1 MCNNKS
7 FKNGA
12 VSFYIV
18 VFLTLLF
25 GVITLS
31 FIRIVLNEAVETTN
45 TDLYNSAYDSALAG
59 IEDAKIALI
68 KYHDCLSQGAVGNS
82 TAGPESGCPYIVYQ
96 FEDAVAKGSCD
107 VVQRTLARDKEGVTD
122 ESSNPNG
129 QHDVII
135 QETQSIG
142 DDGNAVEMEQA
153 YTCVKITEENDD
165 YLTALGGTDDTR
177 IIPLRSADFKNTKA
191 IELSW
196 FSAANA
202 ANAELEGIDSNY
214 SGEEFEFE
222 NDPEV
227 QWLEAS
233 SEVSLT
239 QAEIEKLEG
248 IVQTQ
253 YLEYKPKDGTLS
265 DELIKEIAEKS
276 KTEFLEIAKKDQD
289 ISEEEVQKISEEE
302 IKKLVQDAQTQYL
315 EATKKGGV
323 DKMLG
328 FKPATNKPYTPPVLA
343 VDFFQ
348 TDTIGNGDLTPYFSF
363 GELSVNNSNSS
374 GTDHGM
380 LVLYPVS
387 SGSGK
392 NFVSANDVLYQSDK
406 YDNNP
411 ITLNCDPTISGTYAC
426 TAVIEIPPTF
436 RDTTPATSTS
446 FLKVNLPYGRPT
458 TDISARLCTDI
469 NAESCDGN
477 YTKLTGVQA
486 AIDSTGRAN
495 DLYRRVEVRV
505 ELVDLYYPFPE
516 AAIFLSG
523 NEDTDK
529 NFYVTQKCKKSNWAG
544 DDGDGLDDCKNSGEA

>member
-82 TAGPESGCPYIVYQ
+82 TASPESGCPYIVYQ
-96 FEDAVAKGSCD
+96 FEDAIAKGSCD

-129 QHDVII
+129 QHDVVI
-135 QETQSIG
+135 QETQSISDNG
-142 DDGNAVEMEQA
+142 SAVEMEQA

-165 YLTALGGTDDTR
+165 YLTTLGGTDDTR

-191 IELSW
+191 VELSW

-202 ANAELEGIDSNY
+202 ASAEQDGTESNY

-222 NDPEV
+222 SDPEV
-227 QWLEAS
+227 QWLTSDTDSELSEA
-233 SEVSLT
+233 
-239 QAEIEKLEG
+239 AKEKLRYL
-248 IVQTQ
+248 VQTQ
-253 YLEYKPKDGTLS
+253 YLEMKPKEGKLS
-265 DELIKEIAEKS
+265 AQSIKEIAKKVKEQY
-276 KTEFLEIAKKDQD
+276 LDIAKTDPD
-289 ISEEEVQKISEEE
+289 VSEEEAKNVSEDSIE
-302 IKKLVQDAQTQYL
+302 KLVKDAQAQYSEL
-315 EATKKGGV
+315 MNIE
-323 DKMLG
+323 KMLG
-328 FKPATNKPYTPPVLA
+328 FKPATDKPYTPPVLA

-348 TDTIGNGDLTPYFSF
+348 TDTIGSGDLTPYFSF

-411 ITLNCDPTISGTYAC
+411 IAINCDPTISGTYAC

-446 FLKVNLPYGRPT
+446 FLKVNLPYGRPA

-523 NEDTDK
+523 TEDTDK
-529 NFYVTQKCKKSNWAG
+529 NFFVTQKCKKSDWSG
-544 DDGDGLDDCKNSGEA
+544 GSGDGLDDCKNSGDV